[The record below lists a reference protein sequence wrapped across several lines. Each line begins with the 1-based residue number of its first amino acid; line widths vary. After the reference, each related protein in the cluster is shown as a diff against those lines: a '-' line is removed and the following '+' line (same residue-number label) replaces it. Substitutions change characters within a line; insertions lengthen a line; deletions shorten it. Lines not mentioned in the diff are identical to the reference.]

1 VPGRGLPVPALFI
14 KFRKI
19 LVHGKGGWGEF
30 LGFVV
35 FFEYENKLL
44 FMYKSDLILRW
55 SISHILRLLT
65 GGR

>member
-19 LVHGKGGWGEF
+19 LVNGEGGWGEF

-35 FFEYENKLL
+35 FSNMRINYCSCIKV
-44 FMYKSDLILRW
+44 
-55 SISHILRLLT
+55 T
-65 GGR
+65 